1 MASPAFSPLY
11 SQAGYDSNEA
21 NNANQF
27 LTILHSRLVGILAQR
42 VREALKGDALLTR
55 VKETGN
61 KLHYSIRD
69 GLLLAQNTNGY
80 ENLHIPVGPLEQW
93 VSLRDFIHKTLHQGL
108 EHFSAYKCYSYAACF
123 FWWPQMRKD
132 FVISCRSCDKCQ
144 INN

>member
-21 NNANQF
+21 TNANQF
-27 LTILHSRLVGILAQR
+27 LTILHSPLVGILAQR

-80 ENLHIPVGPLEQW
+80 KNLHIPVGPLEQG
-93 VSLRDFIHKTLHQGL
+93 VSL
-108 EHFSAYKCYSYAACF
+108 
-123 FWWPQMRKD
+123 
-132 FVISCRSCDKCQ
+132 
-144 INN
+144 